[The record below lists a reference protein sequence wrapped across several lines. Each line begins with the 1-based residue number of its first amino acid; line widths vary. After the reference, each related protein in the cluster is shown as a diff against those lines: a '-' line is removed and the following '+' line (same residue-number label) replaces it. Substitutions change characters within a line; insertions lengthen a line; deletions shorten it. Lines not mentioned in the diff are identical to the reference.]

1 MCWGGG
7 ADLKLLGPGG
17 WKGERKK
24 RAERGG
30 GMGDPGGLS
39 AGRDCKKGAG
49 RELVLGLD
57 MQVEGLSP

>member
-1 MCWGGG
+1 M
-7 ADLKLLGPGG
+7 GPGG

-30 GMGDPGGLS
+30 GMGDPGGIS
-39 AGRDCKKGAG
+39 AGRDCQKGAG
-49 RELVLGLD
+49 RVLVLGLD